1 MAQEVRLQGRTYSDV
16 PSILLPD
23 SVVGAGAVVKRTI
36 LNEKS
41 SIGENAVVGE
51 EGKITVV
58 GDNSTMVV

>member
-1 MAQEVRLQGRTYSDV
+1 MVEDC
-16 PSILLPD
+16 ILLPD

-41 SIGENAVVGE
+41 SIADKAVVGE